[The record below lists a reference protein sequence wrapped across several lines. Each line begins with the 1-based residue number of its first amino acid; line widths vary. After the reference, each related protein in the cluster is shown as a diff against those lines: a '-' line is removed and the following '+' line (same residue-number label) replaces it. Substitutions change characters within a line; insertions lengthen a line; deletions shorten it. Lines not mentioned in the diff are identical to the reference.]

1 MLVSAL
7 LMFLKSQ
14 VVPLCNTSLT
24 MPLGEILT
32 QVIFGLGLSDAM
44 QNSCRS
50 WPSSKVVSLLTLV
63 KLARAVKDE
72 ENKRSSNIIVVDIFM
87 HV

>member
-1 MLVSAL
+1 
-7 LMFLKSQ
+7 
-14 VVPLCNTSLT
+14 

-32 QVIFGLGLSDAM
+32 QVIFGSGLPDAM

-63 KLARAVKDE
+63 KLARAIKDE
-72 ENKRSSNIIVVDIFM
+72 ENKRSDNIIVVDIFI

>member
-1 MLVSAL
+1 
-7 LMFLKSQ
+7 
-14 VVPLCNTSLT
+14 

-32 QVIFGLGLSDAM
+32 QVIFGSGLPDAM

-50 WPSSKVVSLLTLV
+50 WPSSKVASLLTLV
-63 KLARAVKDE
+63 KLARAIKDE
-72 ENKRSSNIIVVDIFM
+72 KEKINALIISSLLTFFF